1 MRIRRFGLAIGVL
14 LTLVGVPGPGHACS
28 WPFVLEADT
37 LNVAY
42 PDQNATYWVTHLVGL
57 PGTRIRIDGVYP
69 DARYFSFHA
78 YDELQRPV
86 GSLADREIAPA
97 AGSTNP
103 FVTPGA
109 QAGGSY
115 TAFVAFTPPP
125 ADPAPNTL
133 YAGATNE
140 GAPNPAGTIIYR
152 VYVPADAGDLA
163 GGVPLPSLTLETAD
177 GAVALPLGSCEPLPP
192 SSGGQ
197 LQTVI
202 RESSFPNAVP
212 RVVPWPPAQD
222 PPEFVKFYSLATNLI
237 DRLPSNP
244 ATDAI
249 PRDTSGGFLSNRH
262 INYLFALTSRS
273 LGDVFVMR
281 ARAPI
286 APDTRGGAEPTD
298 PADVRYWS
306 VCEND
311 FLTQRF
317 VACLADFQVTVDPDG
332 FFTIA
337 VSDPDDRPATAKNWI
352 PWGGPYYEGS
362 VIYRHML
369 PSSGF
374 AGAIQKVAYGQDPR
388 TVMGDYFPQAAYCS
402 AAEFDAGACFD

>member
-1 MRIRRFGLAIGVL
+1 MRIRRALALAAL
-14 LTLVGVPGPGHACS
+14 LASVVAVPGAGNACS
-28 WPFVLEADT
+28 WPLVFEADT
-37 LNVAY
+37 FNVAY
-42 PDQNATYWVTHLVGL
+42 PDENATYWLTQFVGL
-57 PGTRIRIDGVYP
+57 PGSRIRIDGVYP

-78 YDELQRPV
+78 YDPLQRPV

-97 AGSTNP
+97 AGSLNP

-109 QAGGSY
+109 TPGGSY
-115 TAFVAFTPPP
+115 TAYVEFTPPP
-125 ADPAPNTL
+125 DDPAPNTL
-133 YAGATNE
+133 YAGETNE
-140 GAPNPAGTIIYR
+140 GTPNPAGTIIYR
-152 VYVPADAGDLA
+152 VYVPDDASDRA
-163 GGVPLPSLTLETAD
+163 GGVALPELTLETAN
-177 GAVALPLGSCEPLPP
+177 GAIALPLGTCEPLPP

-197 LQTVI
+197 VSTLI

-273 LGDVFVMR
+273 LGDVFAMR
-281 ARAPI
+281 ARAPV
-286 APDTRGGAEPTD
+286 APDTRAGAHLTD
-298 PADVRYWS
+298 PADLRYWS

-317 VACLADFQVTVDPDG
+317 IACLADFQVQVDGDG

-337 VSDPDDRPATAKNWI
+337 VSDPDDRPASAVNWL
-352 PWGGPYYEGS
+352 PWGGPFYEGN

-369 PSSGF
+369 PAAGF
-374 AGAIQKVAYGQDPR
+374 AGAIQNVAYGESPR
-388 TVMGDYFPQAAYCS
+388 DVMGDYFPEAAYCS
-402 AAEFDAGACFD
+402 TAEFEAGTCFD